1 MLQYSDLNND
11 EKRRVREILGVD
23 RVGTYHLEDN
33 GYMLMDIND
42 LFEYIFLC
50 DINKLKDALS
60 LINRIKET
68 VIKESDIN
76 KTIQEVLI
84 DNRDNVNK
92 ISSRV
97 YLYKDN
103 NY

>member
-42 LFEYIFLC
+42 LFEDFKKAIEQS
-50 DINKLKDALS
+50 A
-60 LINRIKET
+60 
-68 VIKESDIN
+68 
-76 KTIQEVLI
+76 
-84 DNRDNVNK
+84 
-92 ISSRV
+92 
-97 YLYKDN
+97 
-103 NY
+103 